1 MSDAKKTYHHGD
13 LAVALLKAAEVELS
27 ETGIEKFSLRAV
39 AKRAGVSHGAP
50 AHHFGD
56 ARGLL
61 TALAADGYKRLLAVQ
76 TAREVAAGSD
86 PRDVLIASGL
96 GYLDFA
102 QANPELFRLMFN
114 SSIPNREDARFF
126 DIALAVFDHLVDR
139 IQSVTQKNPYEDKD
153 SMLDLM
159 TSWSVV
165 HGLAELLVSGRAERP
180 LNLASLTDVEKAAAL
195 VSILDRAN
203 RSILV

>member
-61 TALAADGYKRLLAVQ
+61 TALAADGYKRLLSVQ

-180 LNLASLTDVEKAAAL
+180 LNLASLTDVEKEAAL

>member
-1 MSDAKKTYHHGD
+1 M
-13 LAVALLKAAEVELS
+13 
-27 ETGIEKFSLRAV
+27 
-39 AKRAGVSHGAP
+39 
-50 AHHFGD
+50 
-56 ARGLL
+56 
-61 TALAADGYKRLLAVQ
+61 Q

-114 SSIPNREDARFF
+114 SSIPNREDVRFF

-180 LNLASLTDVEKAAAL
+180 LNLASLTDVEKEAAL

>member
-180 LNLASLTDVEKAAAL
+180 LNLASLTYVEKEAAL

>member
-180 LNLASLTDVEKAAAL
+180 LNLASLTDVEKEAAL

>member
-114 SSIPNREDARFF
+114 SSIPNREDVRFF

-180 LNLASLTDVEKAAAL
+180 LNLASLTDVEKEAAL